1 MINCNVMFYEMS
13 NIVKIDLT
21 KFGFSGVTYVQNVP
35 KLYIIN
41 INRYE

>member
-1 MINCNVMFYEMS
+1 MFYETS
-13 NIVKIDLT
+13 NTVKTDLT
-21 KFGFSGVTYVQNVP
+21 KFDFSGVTYVQNVP